1 MKFTRR
7 GFLGGLVAVSALPA
21 IGKDD
26 PTVFPARGKFERLVL
41 AYQHVHIGLEKPFS
55 VLHISDTHFTAAY
68 PDEDA
73 KKQKLREVRTK
84 TFGGRQEEA
93 LCDSLAWAKENV
105 DYVVHRRQARRESL
119 FV

>member
-55 VLHISDTHFTAAY
+55 VLHVSDTHFTAAY

-73 KKQKLREVRTK
+73 KKQKLR
-84 TFGGRQEEA
+84 
-93 LCDSLAWAKENV
+93 
-105 DYVVHRRQARRESL
+105 
-119 FV
+119 